1 MQSFKTLQ
9 KIRALTSR
17 RQKYAWCII
26 VAIAIVSSLFEVAS
40 ALSIAG
46 FVRVIHHTDEAR
58 NFLEHYFHH
67 ALSDYHIIMLVCIAC
82 AVVYVIKNLVIAAE
96 VHVQSKIVQRM
107 CSSFRGKLLHIFST
121 YSYQKYIQK
130 GAASYLQVFNADID
144 KMFVIGVTAVA
155 SIVSEVMVVLFLSI
169 SLFLLNAQLATLI
182 VSLIALVSLG
192 FVRYLLP
199 FFLNYGKQLRSVG
212 VKQTEVLHT
221 FFHGYKDVIV
231 RGMTEHFVK
240 HYFESDRYRAKAVTW
255 QNTFNVVPRL
265 VLECVFMST
274 FVLIVWYMIA
284 IEASIADMIAIL
296 GAYLYIGF
304 RMMPGVNRIM
314 TYASNIKTATP
325 SIDRVHE
332 LYYSLTNDDHYLDH
346 QDFSFQKFIVF
357 DKCCFSYM
365 DEVHPAVTGINWRI
379 QKGQKIGIM
388 GHTGS
393 GKSTIIDLLL
403 GILKPSQGS
412 VMIDDSFPAHSRQW
426 QQYFGLVSQNVF
438 LLPGSIRDNI
448 LFGHEAHPDGDAFLW
463 DLLKKVRLDAMVNAK
478 PQGLDTSVG
487 EKGVFLSGGE
497 KQRIAIARALYGQPE
512 ILLFD
517 EATSALD
524 NETEAAIIESL
535 NQSCQDI
542 TVIMIAHRLTTL
554 QCCDSIIKLEAGK
567 IVAQG
572 SYEELCL

>member
-1 MQSFKTLQ
+1 MT
-9 KIRALTSR
+9 TR
-17 RQKYAWCII
+17 RQKYGWLVI
-26 VAIAIVSSLFEVAS
+26 VAVAAFSSLFEVAS
-40 ALSIAG
+40 AFSIAG
-46 FVRVIHHTDEAR
+46 FVQVIHHTDKTREI
-58 NFLEHYFHH
+58 LQTYFG
-67 ALSDYHIIMLVCIAC
+67 YQPNNYQIIMLTCIIC
-82 AVVYVIKNLVIAAE
+82 ASVYVIKNLVIATE

-130 GAASYLQVFNADID
+130 GAAAYLQVFNADID

-169 SLFLLNAQLATLI
+169 FLFMLNTKLATLI
-182 VSLIALVSLG
+182 VSLLCLVGVG

-221 FFHGYKDVIV
+221 FFHGYKDVVV

-240 HYFESDRYRAKAVTW
+240 NYFDSDRYRAKAVTW

-265 VLECVFMST
+265 VLECVFMLT
-274 FVLIVWYMIA
+274 FVLIVWYMIM
-284 IEASIADMIAIL
+284 IEASIADMIATL

-332 LYYSLTNDDHYLDH
+332 LYCSLNNDKHYVDH
-346 QDFSFQKFIVF
+346 QDFTFQKSIVF
-357 DKCCFSYM
+357 DQCCFSYM
-365 DEVHPAVTGINWRI
+365 DEVHPAVTGITWRI

-393 GKSTIIDLLL
+393 GKSTLIDLLL

-412 VMIDDSFPAHSRQW
+412 VVIDGLFPAHSRQW

-448 LFGHEAHPDGDAFLW
+448 LFGHEPHPNGDAFLW
-463 DLLKKVRLDAMVNAK
+463 DLLKKVRLETMVNAK
-478 PQGLDTSVG
+478 PQGLDTLVG

-524 NETEAAIIESL
+524 NETEAAIIETL

-554 QCCDSIIKLEAGK
+554 QSCDCIIKLKAGK

-572 SYEELCL
+572 SYKELCL